1 MLSEGASFMNKLYM
15 SKSSSGSDFN
25 FGDMNPLEGDHVEK
39 ESFAISSSQENKKST
54 SVTHL
59 NQNVIL
65 LRRRAVTH
73 WFAEVLC
80 CEIPPSLTVLLHC
93 MAFSLT
99 GEAQCVFMLRCSS
112 DPTGH
117 KGKLPPISPPNFSLL
132 APSWEHSCDGCLH
145 SPSTPLRPIPCSFT
159 SAPEIPSHSPP
170 QHSERLRTQ

>member
-1 MLSEGASFMNKLYM
+1 MNKLYV
-15 SKSSSGSDFN
+15 SKSYSGNYFN

-39 ESFAISSSQENKKST
+39 ESFARSSSQENKKST

-59 NQNVIL
+59 SRNVIL

-73 WFAEVLC
+73 WFAEVLL

-93 MAFSLT
+93 VPFSLT
-99 GEAQCVFMLRCSS
+99 GVAQCVFMLRCSS

-117 KGKLPPISPPNFSLL
+117 KGKLPPISPPNFSLW

-145 SPSTPLRPIPCSFT
+145 LPPHHSVLSPVAS
-159 SAPEIPSHSPP
+159 P
-170 QHSERLRTQ
+170 QHLSYPHILLLNTQSAWEHSN